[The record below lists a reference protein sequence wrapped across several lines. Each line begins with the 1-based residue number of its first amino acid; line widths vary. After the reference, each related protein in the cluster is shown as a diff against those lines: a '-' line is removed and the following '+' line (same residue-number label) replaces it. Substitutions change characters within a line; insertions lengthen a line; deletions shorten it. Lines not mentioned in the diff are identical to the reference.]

1 VGGDRVKMR
10 QRLLNSTL
18 PIVKVLFSLA
28 VCLAGTGCDPAYR
41 CLPNGWERDGDG
53 YKLVLPA
60 VGVELKTLAISGLI
74 FSNFVGHTF
83 DIENR
88 GDSPVV
94 LERAELI
101 LKSHAYDA
109 YVDRA
114 RGEPMVGPGASR
126 SIYLDW
132 RLNQGL
138 DTIFDEHPRIVMHF
152 KMEGKRSVVELA
164 CTCSVGA
171 LGRYLMGT
179 SNPPGKT
186 GAAATVR

>member
-1 VGGDRVKMR
+1 MMSK
-10 QRLLNSTL
+10 RLLNSTL

-41 CLPNGWERDGDG
+41 CLPNGWEGDDDG

-60 VGVELKTLAISGLI
+60 VGVELKTRALSGLI
-74 FSNFVGHTF
+74 FSNYVGHTF
-83 DIENR
+83 EIENR

-101 LKSHAYDA
+101 LKSHSYDA
-109 YVDRA
+109 YVA
-114 RGEPMVGPGASR
+114 RGGPPMVGPGASR

-132 RLNQGL
+132 RLNRGL
-138 DTIFDEHPRIVMHF
+138 DTVFDEHPRIVMHF
-152 KMEGKRSVVELA
+152 KVEGKRSVVELA

-179 SNPPGKT
+179 SKPAGKT
-186 GAAATVR
+186 GAATTVR